1 MLSTLSTTGEL
12 LTLISKVLSSTPTSG
27 EESEGVITPLLQ
39 YGLNNSH
46 LLRVLHLIADYN
58 EGHSSANY
66 GARQTEATA
75 LTDQQREQWNAI
87 RQARAA
93 TADAAT
99 VSSPSGG
106 ETSDTPSNP
115 AAVMNDAEQGQASS
129 PASND
134 DQGKCKHVYV

>member
-1 MLSTLSTTGEL
+1 M
-12 LTLISKVLSSTPTSG
+12 
-27 EESEGVITPLLQ
+27 
-39 YGLNNSH
+39 
-46 LLRVLHLIADYN
+46 IAGYN

-106 ETSDTPSNP
+106 ETSDTTSNP
-115 AAVMNDAEQGQASS
+115 AAVMNDDEQGQASS